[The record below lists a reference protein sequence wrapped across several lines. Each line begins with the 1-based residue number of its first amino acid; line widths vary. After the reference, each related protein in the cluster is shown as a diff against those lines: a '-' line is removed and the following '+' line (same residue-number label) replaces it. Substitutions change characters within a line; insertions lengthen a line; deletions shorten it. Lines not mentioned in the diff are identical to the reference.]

1 MSLRPAGVL
10 VSVQCAAP
18 CTAGR
23 SLTSTRGLG
32 MGRTVRSQFCP
43 DKVKSHV
50 QKQVISNS
58 YQPGKDSMFY
68 GGLSIILVL
77 FLTLFVF
84 PVFKVREHYLLILFN
99 T

>member
-1 MSLRPAGVL
+1 MSAV
-10 VSVQCAAP
+10 C
-18 CTAGR
+18 CTLHSRALTNVHTGSR
-23 SLTSTRGLG
+23 DGADSSLE
-32 MGRTVRSQFCP
+32 QFCP
-43 DKVKSHV
+43 VKVKFHV

-84 PVFKVREHYLLILFN
+84 LFLRSGN
-99 T
+99 IIY

>member
-1 MSLRPAGVL
+1 MSLPPAGGA
-10 VSVQCAAP
+10 SVCACAAH

-43 DKVKSHV
+43 DKVKFHV